1 MIHVCNNFKKMC
13 NNESS
18 CWFVNYDEEE
28 NDVEGDTNLE
38 NNICC
43 VLILRGAVNTIFRF
57 CYTTRLFCVAHLS

>member
-18 CWFVNYDEEE
+18 CWFVNYEEEE

-38 NNICC
+38 N
-43 VLILRGAVNTIFRF
+43 LPF
-57 CYTTRLFCVAHLS
+57 CFNN

>member
-28 NDVEGDTNLE
+28 TDVEGDTNLE
-38 NNICC
+38 N
-43 VLILRGAVNTIFRF
+43 LPF
-57 CYTTRLFCVAHLS
+57 CFNN